1 MDSAQLFDTDSS
13 NDATLDYSLGCSDY
27 SLDSENTNG
36 IEFGT
41 HFLTGKIADKMQG
54 FPEFEDGRQEFEF
67 PATIWP
73 EEPEVIYE
81 CSMCPKTFSIKPR
94 LFQHFT
100 MKHEPY
106 SKKSPKKPSKKDP
119 KKLQKKENVRK
130 EKKILEPMDT
140 NANFEDTTISKDKNI
155 RLALNSFQSGGK
167 CRTRCGSSDTFTNL
181 EFRIYDFF

>member
-1 MDSAQLFDTDSS
+1 MDSAQYFDTDPS
-13 NDATLDYSLGCSDY
+13 NVATLDYSLGYLDY
-27 SLDSENTNG
+27 SLGSENTNG

-41 HFLTGKIADKMQG
+41 HFLTGKIADKMQE

-73 EEPEVIYE
+73 EESEVIYE
-81 CSMCPKTFSIKPR
+81 CSMCPNKFSKKSG

-100 MKHEPY
+100 VKHETN

-119 KKLQKKENVRK
+119 KKSQKKENIRK

-140 NANFEDTTISKDKNI
+140 NTNFEDTTTAMECFMCNTKFRHESRFNRHMKDTHQI
-155 RLALNSFQSGGK
+155 
-167 CRTRCGSSDTFTNL
+167 
-181 EFRIYDFF
+181 DFMNKTPN